1 MCEIYFA
8 VFKNYQKL
16 GEIFWVGEKN
26 NYQNDLLAS
35 KVTHLIAFIKVPT
48 PIFPTLSPSC
58 KSLKHLISGFF
69 LSLIEL
75 VTFETHPVLDTTRMN
90 EPNWTLE
97 R

>member
-1 MCEIYFA
+1 MRYTLPYLRII
-8 VFKNYQKL
+8 KN
-16 GEIFWVGEKN
+16 WVRYSELEKKN

-90 EPNWTLE
+90 EPN
-97 R
+97 